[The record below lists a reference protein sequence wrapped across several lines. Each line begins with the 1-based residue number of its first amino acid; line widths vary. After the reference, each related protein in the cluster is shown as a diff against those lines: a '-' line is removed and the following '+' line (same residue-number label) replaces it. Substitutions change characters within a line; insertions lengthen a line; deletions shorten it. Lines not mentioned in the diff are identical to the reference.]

1 MVFEWL
7 KSIFKRKT
15 EEPVKPVVMRRK
27 RIRRLV
33 KLGRVRRVEKRKVLV
48 SELMTRKIISVSP
61 SSTLDKVADL
71 FLSKNIS
78 GAPVL
83 DRKFFIGEISKTDI
97 LNLLKRDTLEGL
109 AEDERSMLARIKVND
124 VMKKP
129 ICIYQNETI
138 EEAEKKM
145 AKFKIK
151 RLLVLDK
158 RKNLVGII
166 TRTDLIRG
174 KSKEEIKQMV
184 FTKVDEMVALLEKEG
199 KKTFKELSNRLSV
212 PESLIE
218 NWCKVLEE
226 HGLVE
231 VEYPVVGN
239 PSVKLKTK
247 L

>member
-7 KSIFKRKT
+7 KSIFRRKVK
-15 EEPVKPVVMRRK
+15 EPVKPVVKHRK
-27 RIRRLV
+27 KIRRLV
-33 KLGRVRRVEKRKVLV
+33 KLGKVRKVEKRKVLV

-97 LNLLKRDTLEGL
+97 LNLLKKDTLEGL
-109 AEDERSMLARIKVND
+109 TEDERSMLSKIKVSD

-129 ICIYQNETI
+129 ICIYQHETI

-145 AKFKIK
+145 DKFKIK

-166 TRTDLIRG
+166 TRTDLLRG
-174 KSKEEIKQMV
+174 KSKEEIKQKV
-184 FTKVDEMVALLEKEG
+184 FTKVDEMVTILEKEG
-199 KKTFKELSNRLSV
+199 KKTFKELSTKLNV

-218 NWCKVLEE
+218 EWCKVLEE

-239 PSVKLKTK
+239 PSVKIKAK

>member
-7 KSIFKRKT
+7 KSIFRRKAK
-15 EEPVKPVVMRRK
+15 EPVPTIRRRK
-27 RIRRLV
+27 KVRRLV
-33 KLGRVRRVEKRKVLV
+33 KLGKVKREEKRKVLV

-61 SSTLDKVADL
+61 SMTLDKVADL
-71 FLSKNIS
+71 FLSKSIS

-83 DRKFFIGEISKTDI
+83 DKKFFIGEISKTDI
-97 LNLLKRDTLEGL
+97 LNLLKKDSLEGMT
-109 AEDERSMLARIKVND
+109 AEEKSVLTRVRVND

-129 ICIYQNETI
+129 ICIYQNEPI

-166 TRTDLIRG
+166 TRTDLVRG

-184 FTKVDEMVALLEKEG
+184 STKVDEMVGILEKEG
-199 KKTFKELSNRLSV
+199 KKTFKELSSKLSV
-212 PESLIE
+212 PEGLIE

-239 PSVKLKTK
+239 PSVKMKTK